1 MFRNVMGSGNTN
13 FELTMLCGLL
23 LVIQVRRKLYIF
35 GSGSKFYLCHYSVL
49 IQSMLMTNHFCVGF
63 LGYLFIFTA
72 KYMYCVHWY
81 ILINKCIIIERLI
94 IMLKCFKISDNQAS
108 LVSSLCKTIQKRIW
122 VVISYN
128 GERVYYVTI
137 PFEDKYIN

>member
-94 IMLKCFKISDNQAS
+94 IMLKCFKISDNQAN
-108 LVSSLCKTIQKRIW
+108 LVSSLCKTIQKRIQ
-122 VVISYN
+122 SYLIMEK
-128 GERVYYVTI
+128 G
-137 PFEDKYIN
+137 YIM